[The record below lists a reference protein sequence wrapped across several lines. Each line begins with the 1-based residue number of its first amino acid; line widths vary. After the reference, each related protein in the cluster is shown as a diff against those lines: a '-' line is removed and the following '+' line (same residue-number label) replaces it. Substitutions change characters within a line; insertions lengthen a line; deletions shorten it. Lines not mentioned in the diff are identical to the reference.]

1 VPSELCHQVVG
12 IVLRAF
18 GVAGVRGVNAVPKGS
33 GWFKNAAI
41 LRFSVSWRGLEKSF
55 QAGYYCS
62 LAGFLSQTR
71 WLQGKES
78 AQRIIEA
85 MNTTSMPSK
94 VGSFAPTDF
103 PEPPLGLASQSLC
116 RPRMTS
122 TPVGQSALE
131 PSHSRWSKRARTATT
146 I

>member
-1 VPSELCHQVVG
+1 MQSQRGRVGSKMPPSC
-12 IVLRAF
+12 ASAS
-18 GVAGVRGVNAVPKGS
+18 AGGAWKSPSKLATIARSPASCPKQG
-33 GWFKNAAI
+33 
-41 LRFSVSWRGLEKSF
+41 
-55 QAGYYCS
+55 GY
-62 LAGFLSQTR
+62 R
-71 WLQGKES
+71 GKES